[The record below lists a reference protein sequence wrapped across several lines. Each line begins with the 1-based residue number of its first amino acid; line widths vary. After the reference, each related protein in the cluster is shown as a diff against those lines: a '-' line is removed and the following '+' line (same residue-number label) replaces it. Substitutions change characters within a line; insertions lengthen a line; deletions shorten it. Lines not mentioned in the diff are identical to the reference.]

1 MVMRTLAIL
10 TAVLFGG
17 VIFDASAQTQ
27 YMQQT
32 YQPQQQYPQ
41 QAPYPQQPYYPAQY
55 QPQQYPSQ
63 QQYMP
68 QPYVPQPAVR
78 QPSYPVRRNPFGGG
92 IGGVSMGNKPLP
104 VQKMSA
110 QPVYLPPPVYQAPAA
125 RTAAEAE
132 TEAEPQDTEQ
142 QKKQDEPEQKGL
154 KMFRDEDAE
163 KALNPKRRRLGN
175 SRYENLSDRRKEEL
189 LEQVILDKDREE
201 RRKRFKLKKAGDR

>member
-1 MVMRTLAIL
+1 MRALAIL
-10 TAVLFGG
+10 TAVVCGG

-41 QAPYPQQPYYPAQY
+41 QPYYPAQY
-55 QPQQYPSQ
+55 QPQQYPPQ

-125 RTAAEAE
+125 QTTTE
-132 TEAEPQDTEQ
+132 TKAEPQDTEQ

>member
-1 MVMRTLAIL
+1 MRALAIL
-10 TAVLFGG
+10 TAVVCGG
-17 VIFDASAQTQ
+17 GIFDASAQTQ

-41 QAPYPQQPYYPAQY
+41 QPYYPAQY
-55 QPQQYPSQ
+55 QPQQYPPQ

-125 RTAAEAE
+125 QTTTEAK
-132 TEAEPQDTEQ
+132 AEPQDTEQ

>member
-1 MVMRTLAIL
+1 MVMRALAVL
-10 TAVLFGG
+10 TAVVCGG

-41 QAPYPQQPYYPAQY
+41 QPYYPAQY
-55 QPQQYPSQ
+55 QPQQYLPQ

-125 RTAAEAE
+125 QTT
-132 TEAEPQDTEQ
+132 TEVKAEPQDTEQ

>member
-1 MVMRTLAIL
+1 MVMRALAIL
-10 TAVLFGG
+10 TAVVCGG

-55 QPQQYPSQ
+55 QPQQYPPQ

-110 QPVYLPPPVYQAPAA
+110 QPVYLSPPVYQAPAA
-125 RTAAEAE
+125 QTTTEAK
-132 TEAEPQDTEQ
+132 AEPQDTEQ

>member
-1 MVMRTLAIL
+1 MVMRALAIL
-10 TAVLFGG
+10 TAVVCGG

-41 QAPYPQQPYYPAQY
+41 QPYYPAQY
-55 QPQQYPSQ
+55 QPQQYPPQ

-68 QPYVPQPAVR
+68 QPYAPQPAVR

-125 RTAAEAE
+125 QTTTEAK
-132 TEAEPQDTEQ
+132 AEPQDTEQ

>member
-1 MVMRTLAIL
+1 MVMRALAIL
-10 TAVLFGG
+10 TAVVCGG

-41 QAPYPQQPYYPAQY
+41 QPYYPAQY
-55 QPQQYPSQ
+55 QPQQYPPQ

-110 QPVYLPPPVYQAPAA
+110 QPVYLPPTVYQAPAA
-125 RTAAEAE
+125 QTTTEAK
-132 TEAEPQDTEQ
+132 AEPQDTEQ

>member
-1 MVMRTLAIL
+1 MVMRALAIL
-10 TAVLFGG
+10 TAVVCGG

-41 QAPYPQQPYYPAQY
+41 QPYYPAQY
-55 QPQQYPSQ
+55 QPQQYPPQ

-125 RTAAEAE
+125 QTT
-132 TEAEPQDTEQ
+132 TEVKAEPQDTEQ

>member
-1 MVMRTLAIL
+1 MVMRALAIL
-10 TAVLFGG
+10 TAVVCGG

-41 QAPYPQQPYYPAQY
+41 QPYYPAQY
-55 QPQQYPSQ
+55 QPQQYLPQ

-125 RTAAEAE
+125 QTT
-132 TEAEPQDTEQ
+132 TEVKAEPQDTEQ

>member
-1 MVMRTLAIL
+1 MRALAIL
-10 TAVLFGG
+10 TAVVCGG

-41 QAPYPQQPYYPAQY
+41 QPYYPAQY
-55 QPQQYPSQ
+55 QPQQYPPQ

-68 QPYVPQPAVR
+68 QPYVSQPAVR

-125 RTAAEAE
+125 QTTTE
-132 TEAEPQDTEQ
+132 TKAEPQDTEQ

>member
-1 MVMRTLAIL
+1 MRALAIL
-10 TAVLFGG
+10 TAVVCGG

-41 QAPYPQQPYYPAQY
+41 QPYYPAQY
-55 QPQQYPSQ
+55 QPQQYPPQ

-125 RTAAEAE
+125 QTTTEAK
-132 TEAEPQDTEQ
+132 AEPQDTEQ

>member
-1 MVMRTLAIL
+1 MRALAIL
-10 TAVLFGG
+10 TAVVCGG

-41 QAPYPQQPYYPAQY
+41 QPYYPAQY
-55 QPQQYPSQ
+55 QPQQYPPQ

-125 RTAAEAE
+125 QTT
-132 TEAEPQDTEQ
+132 TEVKAEPQDTEQ

>member
-1 MVMRTLAIL
+1 MRALAIL
-10 TAVLFGG
+10 TAVVCGG

-41 QAPYPQQPYYPAQY
+41 QPYYPAQY
-55 QPQQYPSQ
+55 QPQQYLPQ

-125 RTAAEAE
+125 QTT
-132 TEAEPQDTEQ
+132 TEVKAEPQDTEQ

>member
-1 MVMRTLAIL
+1 MVMRALAIL
-10 TAVLFGG
+10 TAVVCGG

-41 QAPYPQQPYYPAQY
+41 QPYYPAQY
-55 QPQQYPSQ
+55 QPQQYPPQ

-125 RTAAEAE
+125 QTTTE
-132 TEAEPQDTEQ
+132 TKAEPQDTEQ

>member
-1 MVMRTLAIL
+1 MVMRALAIL
-10 TAVLFGG
+10 TAVVCGG

-41 QAPYPQQPYYPAQY
+41 QPYYPAQY
-55 QPQQYPSQ
+55 QPQQYPPQ

-125 RTAAEAE
+125 QTTTEAK
-132 TEAEPQDTEQ
+132 AEPQDTEQ